1 MREGRSQDGE
11 MSVREGTDG
20 GGKGRNDR
28 KGQLGREGRDESS
41 WGRPTGNWGR
51 SQNDGERGCR
61 PAKPMTMGGG
71 LEWVIPYGHNTIN
84 SLPDIPT
91 KSLTHLFIVSNE
103 VLGTS

>member
-1 MREGRSQDGE
+1 
-11 MSVREGTDG
+11 
-20 GGKGRNDR
+20 
-28 KGQLGREGRDESS
+28 
-41 WGRPTGNWGR
+41 
-51 SQNDGERGCR
+51 
-61 PAKPMTMGGG
+61 MTMGGG